1 VASANNSGGSNS
13 AKDHDDD
20 LLDRLGVTP
29 LIAAGGPNTMHSG
42 TRPRPEVLEAMVK
55 MTEQFVRLD
64 EFIIAAGKEIA
75 DMIGVPAA
83 TITSGASGGLVLQ
96 AAAAIARDDPKAIAQ
111 LPITDGLANELIIQR
126 GHRFGYDHLY
136 LVPGSKF
143 VEVGTPESCTREEMI
158 EAIGPKTAGIIH
170 LESADRD
177 GRFVLLEDTI
187 EIAHSHDLPLLLDA
201 ASSLPPRE
209 NLTKFVNMGVDLVSF
224 SGGKAVRSIQST
236 GMLLGNP
243 KWVEYARLNN
253 APNSTVARAQK
264 VSKEEIAG
272 LLTAVKSFLAV
283 DEEEEMANY
292 RRDMQ
297 VIVDQVAEVPGVT
310 ASVLHEPGAFYRL
323 PHAVIEFTESW
334 KGPDSTA
341 MGHAFLAGNPRI
353 YLRFGHSFLNGIAI
367 DPLNIQPGELAIVAE
382 TVRATLVK
390 ASSGDLLVN

>member
-1 VASANNSGGSNS
+1 MASGNNSGGEHPGGNG
-13 AKDHDDD
+13 D
-20 LLDRLGVTP
+20 LLYRLGVTP

-64 EFIIAAGKEIA
+64 EFIIAAGQEIA

-96 AAAAIARDDPKAIAQ
+96 AAAAIAKDDPKAIAQ
-111 LPITDGLANELIIQR
+111 LPNTDGLANELIIQR
-126 GHRFGYDHLY
+126 GHRFGYDQLY
-136 LVPGSKF
+136 LVAGSKF
-143 VEVGTPESCTREEMI
+143 VEVGTPESCTREEII
-158 EAIGPKTAGIIH
+158 EAIGPNTAGIIH
-170 LESADRD
+170 LESADREE
-177 GRFVLLEDTI
+177 GFVLLEDTI

-236 GMLLGNP
+236 GMLLGKP

-272 LLTAVKSFLAV
+272 LLTAIKSFLAV

-310 ASVLHEPGAFYRL
+310 ASVQHEPGAFYRL
-323 PHAVIEFTESW
+323 PHAVIEFGESW
-334 KGPDSTA
+334 KGPDSTF

-367 DPLNIQPGELAIVAE
+367 DPLNIQPGELEIVAE
-382 TVRATLVK
+382 TVRATLVR
-390 ASSGDLLVN
+390 ASSGDQLAN